1 MVWLK
6 ILLKSD
12 EGDHVKIQ
20 DNTGTTNTDAG
31 SNEGKS
37 NGYAGNKRVLDME
50 NDTSAGGQSQGPFL
64 LAWVILCPGGIGYGG
79 RILQVQIKHPS
90 HFYLNLNVCEGQKSR
105 LPSPPSSLS
114 HLSSPTRPT
123 LPMAPSSTGS
133 SGSCSIGRQIA
144 FPLSERSRRT
154 FWCTRGIW
162 LICREDFL
170 LWHPLVICPP
180 TLLKLSIN
188 SSIQHNTIII
198 ESSLYYHHLISTDA
212 GRLKAAEESKYHAKT
227 HH

>member
-1 MVWLK
+1 MT
-6 ILLKSD
+6 
-12 EGDHVKIQ
+12 H
-20 DNTGTTNTDAG
+20 
-31 SNEGKS
+31 
-37 NGYAGNKRVLDME
+37 
-50 NDTSAGGQSQGPFL
+50 
-64 LAWVILCPGGIGYGG
+64 
-79 RILQVQIKHPS
+79 LQVAKARDLFYWLGSFYVLAGLGMVAGFSRYNINILHISTWTWMCVKDKKAGCHRPPPPS
-90 HFYLNLNVCEGQKSR
+90 HICRR
-105 LPSPPSSLS
+105 LPG
-114 HLSSPTRPT
+114 RPC
-123 LPMAPSSTGS
+123 LWHQAQQDQVGLAAS
-133 SGSCSIGRQIA
+133 A
-144 FPLSERSRRT
+144 DKLHFPLSERSRRT